1 LSLGYHQRVSF
12 LLPLLLIAAAPAQG
26 TLLDFVAASVNDD
39 AIAES
44 DVRKA
49 MAVSPIRPQSGET
62 PQAYR
67 TRILDAL
74 IDESLQYDDAVRF
87 GTSPPDAADVEEAMK
102 KLRARLAAEG
112 KDPNAE
118 FAAARMTVEEVRTSL
133 ERQLV
138 VQRYLMDR
146 IRPLAAAEDHSKEEY
161 EKYYV
166 PERQASHLPVP
177 PFEEVADLMRQRS
190 QQRVFDE
197 EADKWAKELR
207 DKARVTIY
215 KVPTGPPSDRTP
227 VPLKK

>member
-1 LSLGYHQRVSF
+1 VTW
-12 LLPLLLIAAAPAQG
+12 LLPLLLFAAPAAQG
-26 TLLDFVAASVNDD
+26 TLLDFIAASVNDD

-49 MAVSPIRPQSGET
+49 MAVSPMRPQTGET

-87 GTSPPDAADVEEAMK
+87 GTSPPDASDVEEAMK
-102 KLRARLAAEG
+102 KLRARLTAEG
-112 KDPNAE
+112 KDPDAE
-118 FAAARMTVEEVRTSL
+118 FAAARMTVDEVRTSV

-138 VQRYLMDR
+138 VQRYLADR

-166 PERQASHLPVP
+166 PEMRAANLPVA

-207 DKARVTIY
+207 EKARIVIY
-215 KVPTGPPSDRTP
+215 KVPTGPPSSRTP
-227 VPLKK
+227 VVIKTK

>member
-1 LSLGYHQRVSF
+1 MTASMT
-12 LLPLLLIAAAPAQG
+12 QG
-26 TLLDFVAASVNDD
+26 VVLDFVAASVNDD

-49 MAVSPIRPQSGET
+49 MAVSPMRPQTGET

-102 KLRARLAAEG
+102 KLRARLTAEG
-112 KDPNAE
+112 RNPEAE
-118 FAAARMTVEEVRTSL
+118 FAAARMTPEEVRTSV

-138 VQRYLMDR
+138 VQRYLADR
-146 IRPLAAAEDHSKEEY
+146 IRPMAAAEDHSREEY
-161 EKYYV
+161 DKFYV
-166 PERQASHLPVP
+166 PERRAANLPVQ

-207 DKARVTIY
+207 EKARVQIY
-215 KVPTGPPSDRTP
+215 PVPSAPPAGRSVAVVSTAPPSPSPTP
-227 VPLKK
+227 TR